1 VTAVASPT
9 ASGAERWVGRAGVAA
24 GRVSAPSGGGVHPRS
39 AAWKPVLSWVL
50 SHNGLCVRGAAA
62 AQSDRLL
69 VGNVVLGALGIH
81 DPDRSVDEVGPF
93 AVGVILSLVTGS
105 SLGMPSAQLVGGLRI
120 RMATVPGRPGRL
132 TPAPDGGRS
141 SSDSGAV
148 PLPLPARHHQCAPGS
163 APAFVL
169 GRTSRESL
177 ATALL
182 RADSGTR
189 ESTRSSGGRAQS
201 YVPRVRVKTDR
212 EARRSRA
219 ASRPRR
225 TSYRRGRRLGSAR
238 S

>member
-1 VTAVASPT
+1 MAGPGWRL
-9 ASGAERWVGRAGVAA
+9 GAF
-24 GRVSAPSGGGVHPRS
+24 PR
-39 AAWKPVLSWVL
+39 PQ
-50 SHNGLCVRGAAA
+50 AAA
-62 AQSDRLL
+62 CTPGRRPGSRFSRGCCHTTGFVFEAPQRHRAIGCWSEASYSVPLTST
-69 VGNVVLGALGIH
+69 

-148 PLPLPARHHQCAPGS
+148 PLPLPARLHQCASGS

-169 GRTSRESL
+169 ARTSRESL